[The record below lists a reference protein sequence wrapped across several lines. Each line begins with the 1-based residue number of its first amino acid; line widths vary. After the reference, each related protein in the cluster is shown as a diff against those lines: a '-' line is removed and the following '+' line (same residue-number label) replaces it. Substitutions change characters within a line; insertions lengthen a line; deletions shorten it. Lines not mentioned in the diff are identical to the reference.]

1 MTDDV
6 ETFAFHAEITQL
18 MSKISKI
25 SKIQDSDKE
34 VFLWELISNSS
45 RALETIACERFE
57 SGNDSS
63 FFIKDLFIKLIPDT
77 DAKTLTIIDSGIGMT
92 KADMIN
98 NLGTI
103 AKSGTRHHIDLS
115 AGDRVDWSFGFGFY
129 STFLVSCKI
138 CPTFIF
144 SSHHYSGG

>member
-18 MSKISKI
+18 MSKISKT
-25 SKIQDSDKE
+25 QDSDKE

-45 RALETIACERFE
+45 RALETIEWERFE
-57 SGNDSS
+57 SQNDSS
-63 FFIKDLFIKLIPDT
+63 YFIKDLFIKLIPNT

-115 AGDRVDWSFGFGFY
+115 AGDRVD
-129 STFLVSCKI
+129 C
-138 CPTFIF
+138 
-144 SSHHYSGG
+144 